1 MAECDGT
8 WVIRREWTV
17 PREFPFRQP
26 LGLSPLGRP
35 NLVDEPCAPVHPDLS
50 QLPTLVIWPPP
61 DRFMLTE
68 QELMRIME
76 TYADLPANEKTVD
89 LLFNTMR
96 NNGFGV
102 MEINLVAGGYRIE
115 LTNGWVYWV
124 TAT

>member
-26 LGLSPLGRP
+26 LGLSPLGTP
-35 NLVDEPCAPVHPDLS
+35 NLVDAPCAPVHPDLS
-50 QLPTLVIWPPP
+50 QLPPLVVWPPP

-102 MEINLVAGGYRIE
+102 MEINLVADGYRIE

-124 TAT
+124 SAA

>member
-1 MAECDGT
+1 MAECGGT
-8 WVIRREWTV
+8 WVVRREWTV
-17 PREFPFRQP
+17 PREWPFRQP
-26 LGLSPLGRP
+26 LGLTPLGTP
-35 NLVDEPCAPVHPDLS
+35 ILQDPLHAPIHPQTELPPLVV
-50 QLPTLVIWPPP
+50 WPPP

-76 TYADLPANEKTVD
+76 TYADLPASDKTVD

-102 MEINLVAGGYRIE
+102 MEIKLVAGGYRIE

-124 TAT
+124 TAA